1 MCDIS
6 ILTGAGCS
14 ISTTL
19 RVFAKQLAWRNPST
33 LLLTPKYALVTA
45 WKRGFL
51 SCLRSRWRMYALFF
65 FEELC
70 HPLFGKHTGSNTKI
84 LLALHTVREE

>member
-33 LLLTPKYALVTA
+33 LLLTPKYAVTA

-51 SCLRSRWRMYALFF
+51 RCLYAAGVCPLLRRSMPPSFWKAHWF
-65 FEELC
+65 
-70 HPLFGKHTGSNTKI
+70 
-84 LLALHTVREE
+84 